1 MNQLR
6 LTKAAGLSEPALLCL
21 NFVTDGTNDPSV
33 YYGPIESVTRISD
46 AGGEDLYR
54 VRLLE
59 SAEFYEP
66 VRAYAAHVAAGVDTQ
81 YDAYIRTDAEP
92 TSDPRVASREIDVA
106 VFDFGTSAFVN
117 NIDGPIVSVWAMI
130 ENAANS
136 ISS

>member
-6 LTKAAGLSEPALLCL
+6 LTKAAGLSEPALICL
-21 NFVTDGTNDPSV
+21 NFVTDGTDDPSV

-66 VRAYAAHVAAGVDTQ
+66 VRAWNPSVAAGVDTQ

-92 TSDPRVASREIDVA
+92 TSDARVASREIDVA
-106 VFDFGTSAFVN
+106 VFDHGTSAFVN
-117 NIDGPIVSVWAMI
+117 NITGPIVSVWAMI